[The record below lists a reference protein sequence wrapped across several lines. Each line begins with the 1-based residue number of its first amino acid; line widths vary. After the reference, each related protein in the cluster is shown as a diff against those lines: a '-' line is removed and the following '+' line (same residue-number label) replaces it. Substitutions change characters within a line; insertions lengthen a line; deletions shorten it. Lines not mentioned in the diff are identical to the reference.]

1 MSLLIGDNAVVS
13 VHYTLKDDE
22 GEVLDSSEG
31 AEPLNYLHGA
41 GNIIPGL
48 EKALVGKAAGAK
60 QQVVVAPEEGYGEYQ
75 AELLQQVPVAAFEG
89 VEQIEPGMAFE
100 AEDAEGNVRR
110 VVVRGVEDDVVVIDA
125 NHPLAGVELHF
136 DVEVVAVRDASEE
149 EIAHGHA
156 H

>member
-60 QQVVVAPEEGYGEYQ
+60 QQVVVVPEEGYGEYQ